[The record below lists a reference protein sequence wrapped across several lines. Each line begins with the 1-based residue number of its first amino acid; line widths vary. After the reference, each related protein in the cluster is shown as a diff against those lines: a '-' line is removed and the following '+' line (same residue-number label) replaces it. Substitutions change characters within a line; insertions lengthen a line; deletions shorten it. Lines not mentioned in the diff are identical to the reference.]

1 MTMTHASLFSGI
13 GGFDLAAEWA
23 GWTNAFNCEIDPFCR
38 KVLKYHFPDAEQYED
53 IRTTDF
59 TIWRDRID
67 VLTGG
72 FPCQPFS
79 LAGKRKGTEDDRYL
93 WPEMLRVIRTV
104 RPRWVVG
111 ENVFGI
117 VNWSE
122 GMVFDK
128 VCSDLEAAG
137 YEVQPYIIPA
147 CGVGAPHRRDRC
159 WFVAHARSDGG
170 SEETEQQFGAHAQ
183 NNEQSEPLLGNG
195 ASAHCTD
202 AGIETMREGQDGV
215 HAVGTAADADCF
227 GGREIHDQIQSE
239 QPNGSGINCD
249 GSERNASDASCLE
262 NNRRRSRGFLAKPTG
277 ANVEGNAANP
287 DNGRLSE
294 RNVEPIRNESYSAT
308 QRYDS
313 IPNWDDFPTQS
324 PVCSRNDGLSGGLDG
339 ITVPKWRNQSIKGFG
354 NAVVPQVPLQ
364 LFETIK
370 KYENLT
376 KHYKDERSNNEH

>member
-23 GWTNAFNCEIDPFCR
+23 GWTNSFNCEIDPFCR
-38 KVLKYHFPDAEQYED
+38 KILKYHFPDAEQYGD
-53 IRTTDF
+53 IRTADF

-79 LAGKRKGTEDDRYL
+79 LAGKGTGTEDDRYL
-93 WPEMLRVIRTV
+93 WPEMLRVIRAV

-159 WFVAHARSDGG
+159 WFVAHR
-170 SEETEQQFGAHAQ
+170 
-183 NNEQSEPLLGNG
+183 
-195 ASAHCTD
+195 TD
-202 AGIETMREGQDGV
+202 AGIETMREGKTVFMPLELLPTPTAIDAGS
-215 HAVGTAADADCF
+215 GRINRSLSPGAADRPTIALAARIGLLPMPTANDATNSSLPASQVKCKS
-227 GGREIHDQIQSE
+227 GLPRMVMQSDE
-239 QPNGSGINCD
+239 YQAGTTSRLNPRYVIEMMGFP
-249 GSERNASDASCLE
+249 ASWLISPFLRGAE
-262 NNRRRSRGFLAKPTG
+262 NPSKH
-277 ANVEGNAANP
+277 AATP
-287 DNGRLSE
+287 
-294 RNVEPIRNESYSAT
+294 
-308 QRYDS
+308 
-313 IPNWDDFPTQS
+313 
-324 PVCSRNDGLSGGLDG
+324 
-339 ITVPKWRNQSIKGFG
+339 
-354 NAVVPQVPLQ
+354 
-364 LFETIK
+364 
-370 KYENLT
+370 
-376 KHYKDERSNNEH
+376 

>member
-1 MTMTHASLFSGI
+1 MTHASLFSGI

-38 KVLKYHFPDAEQYED
+38 KVLKYHFPDAEQYGD

-111 ENVFGI
+111 ENVYGI

-122 GMVFDK
+122 GMVLDT

-137 YEVQPYIIPA
+137 YEVQPYIISA

-159 WFVAHARSDGG
+159 WFVAHR
-170 SEETEQQFGAHAQ
+170 
-183 NNEQSEPLLGNG
+183 
-195 ASAHCTD
+195 TD
-202 AGIETMREGQDGV
+202 AGVETIREGQDGF
-215 HAVGTAADADCF
+215 HAVGVAADADC
-227 GGREIHDQIQSE
+227 D
-239 QPNGSGINCD
+239 
-249 GSERNASDASCLE
+249 
-262 NNRRRSRGFLAKPTG
+262 RRRVG
-277 ANVEGNAANP
+277 AYQP
-287 DNGRLSE
+287 
-294 RNVEPIRNESYSAT
+294 EPVSGSCGTSDIGPFGQDGPVADTYG
-308 QRYDS
+308 QRCHE
-313 IPNWDDFPTQS
+313 F
-324 PVCSRNDGLSGGLDG
+324 
-339 ITVPKWRNQSIKGFG
+339 
-354 NAVVPQVPLQ
+354 
-364 LFETIK
+364 
-370 KYENLT
+370 
-376 KHYKDERSNNEH
+376 

>member
-215 HAVGTAADADCF
+215 HAVGTAA
-227 GGREIHDQIQSE
+227 
-239 QPNGSGINCD
+239 
-249 GSERNASDASCLE
+249 
-262 NNRRRSRGFLAKPTG
+262 
-277 ANVEGNAANP
+277 NP

>member
-1 MTMTHASLFSGI
+1 MTHASLFSGI

-38 KVLKYHFPDAEQYED
+38 SVLKYHFPDAEQYGD
-53 IRTTDF
+53 IRTADF

-67 VLTGG
+67 VLSGG

-122 GMVFDK
+122 GMVFEQ

-159 WFVAHARSDGG
+159 WFVAYR
-170 SEETEQQFGAHAQ
+170 
-183 NNEQSEPLLGNG
+183 
-195 ASAHCTD
+195 TD

-215 HAVGTAADADCF
+215 HAVGVAADADCNRCRIGAYQPESVSGSCRPTDNRT
-227 GGREIHDQIQSE
+227 GGSNGTVAEPTANDATNSSLPASQVKCKSGLPGMAMQSDE
-239 QPNGSGINCD
+239 Y
-249 GSERNASDASCLE
+249 R
-262 NNRRRSRGFLAKPTG
+262 TG
-277 ANVEGNAANP
+277 AGSRLNP
-287 DNGRLSE
+287 LFVAEMMGFPVDWTVLPFQSGETNPSKDLG
-294 RNVEPIRNESYSAT
+294 T
-308 QRYDS
+308 Q
-313 IPNWDDFPTQS
+313 
-324 PVCSRNDGLSGGLDG
+324 
-339 ITVPKWRNQSIKGFG
+339 
-354 NAVVPQVPLQ
+354 
-364 LFETIK
+364 
-370 KYENLT
+370 
-376 KHYKDERSNNEH
+376 

>member
-38 KVLKYHFPDAEQYED
+38 KVLKYHFPDAEQYGD

-215 HAVGTAADADCF
+215 HAVGTASDTDC
-227 GGREIHDQIQSE
+227 
-239 QPNGSGINCD
+239 
-249 GSERNASDASCLE
+249 
-262 NNRRRSRGFLAKPTG
+262 
-277 ANVEGNAANP
+277 
-287 DNGRLSE
+287 GRLSIARE
-294 RNVEPIRNESYSAT
+294 TWGRQSGFKDGCIIS
-308 QRYDS
+308 
-313 IPNWDDFPTQS
+313 NWDDFPTQS
-324 PVCSRNDGLSGGLDG
+324 PVCSRNDGIPGGLAG
-339 ITVPKWRNQSIKGFG
+339 FSFPAWRRESIKACG
-354 NAVVPQVPLQ
+354 NAIVPQVALQ
-364 LFETIK
+364 IFETIK
-370 KYENLT
+370 EYDN
-376 KHYKDERSNNEH
+376 HANRFG